1 MPPET
6 ERLRDQLRA
15 MLPELAAKYG
25 VAELGVF
32 GSRVRGDH
40 RPDSD
45 LDVLVT
51 FHDDEKVTA
60 DDIFGLEDALADG
73 LGVRIDLAI
82 KKNLRSRLRPYI
94 LHEVQRV

>member
-6 ERLRDQLRA
+6 EKLRDQLRA
-15 MLPELAAKYG
+15 MLPELREKYG
-25 VAELGVF
+25 VAELRLF

-51 FHDDEKVTA
+51 FRDDPTLSPFA
-60 DDIFGLEDALADG
+60 IFDLEDLLADR
-73 LGVRIDLAI
+73 LGVKIDLAV

-94 LHEVQRV
+94 LYEATPV